1 MDQSVFLFS
10 KNWLAN
16 WPEKY
21 FSVCSGRL
29 CGKAIKFIWIY
40 SIGNESDTFITL
52 YHGGLRTSFF
62 ALSMSCLLNF
72 CVIQLKIKKINLSP
86 KQQWNPLLN
95 EGIMSCIAVK
105 QARQQSCMQQLCRW
119 GDRYWFTLQLTAC
132 KASGSVNGGINL
144 SACCRFNWEHDRL
157 KLWHSN
163 KKKKTF

>member
-1 MDQSVFLFS
+1 MDQSVFLFN
-10 KNWLAN
+10 KNWLAK

-29 CGKAIKFIWIY
+29 CGKAIKFVWIY
-40 SIGNESDTFITL
+40 STFIYSAIL
-52 YHGGLRTSFF
+52 LSPFIMVAWEHLFF
-62 ALSMSCLLNF
+62 ALSMSCLLHF

-86 KQQWNPLLN
+86 KQRWNPLLN

-119 GDRYWFTLQLTAC
+119 GDRYWLTLQLTAC

-144 SACCRFNWEHDRL
+144 SACCRFNWEHD
-157 KLWHSN
+157 H
-163 KKKKTF
+163 